1 LVIFIKAY
9 ASPLISGGQL
19 RADRVK
25 SNDLFHTSRLRSVE
39 LGIVVIYC
47 SAVRN
52 RKVGLWI
59 AAIVALQV
67 LVGGGIAWAVNSRS
81 KGSVDTPE
89 APTPTTSVSAS
100 GPPAPPAGA
109 DITGPLDLLLI
120 GVDTRVSIKG
130 WEPHAD
136 TVMLLHVTKDLKSA
150 YLYSLPRDLRV
161 KMPVFAKAGF
171 RGGTFKLTEAM
182 SRGSRSSASA
192 EPSAALGY
200 ELLAKTLTSYTG
212 IKEFQAGAI
221 LNFGGLAELT
231 DQLGGIDV
239 AIDQK
244 VASRHRKPDGSM
256 RPLARGG
263 GDYTGPQAVYLPG
276 KRHLVGWQAIDY
288 ARQRY
293 GLPEGDY
300 DRTRH
305 QRQLV
310 KALLAKAL
318 DQGLNND
325 PAKLE
330 NIVTALSEMLVY
342 VGGRRPVEYAYAL
355 RDLTPAAVTLVNLP
369 GAGVGRGGGYRG
381 EQLTTESRDFL
392 KAVARDQAAQYLASH
407 PKLVNKS

>member
-1 LVIFIKAY
+1 M
-9 ASPLISGGQL
+9 
-19 RADRVK
+19 
-25 SNDLFHTSRLRSVE
+25 
-39 LGIVVIYC
+39 
-47 SAVRN
+47 
-52 RKVGLWI
+52 GLWI
-59 AAIVALQV
+59 AAVVALQV
-67 LVGGGIAWAVNSRS
+67 LIGGGIAWAINSRS
-81 KGSVDTPE
+81 KSTADPGAAATPAAS
-89 APTPTTSVSAS
+89 APASAS
-100 GPPAPPAGA
+100 AAPPAGA
-109 DITGPLDLLLI
+109 DIAGPLDLLLI
-120 GVDTRVSIKG
+120 GVDTRVSVPG

-136 TVMLLHVTKDLKSA
+136 TVMLLHVTEDLKSA

-161 KMPVFAKAGF
+161 KMPAFPKAGF
-171 RGGTFKLTEAM
+171 GGGTFKLTEAM
-182 SRGSRSSASA
+182 SRGSRASGSA

-200 ELLAKTLTSYTG
+200 ELLAKTLTAYTG

-231 DQLGGIDV
+231 DQLGGIDLV
-239 AIDQK
+239 IDRK
-244 VASRHRKPDGSM
+244 VTSRHRKPDGSL

-293 GLPEGDY
+293 GLPDGDY

-318 DQGLNND
+318 DQGLSND

-330 NIVTALSEMLVY
+330 GIIKALSETLVY

-355 RDLTPAAVTLVNLP
+355 RDLTPAKVTLVNLP
-369 GAGVGRGGGYRG
+369 GSGVGRGGGYRG
-381 EQLTTESRDFL
+381 EQLTKESRDFL
-392 KAVARDQAAQYLASH
+392 KAVARNQAAQYLASH
-407 PKLVNKS
+407 PKLVDKS